1 MGNIQTLSRRLRELR
16 EETGLSQALLAE
28 ELGVSRGSISYY
40 ENGDRTPDV
49 DFLSK
54 AKAYFGVDYEYLLGE
69 SSIRNHR
76 ERTSIEASIEHLSEG
91 KRNSVF
97 HFVRQLV
104 QCAELYEQTPALNAA
119 GFFEQLTADITTYI
133 EAYRRIPHDLGS
145 YNCDDKTAMLHF
157 LDKIIHTNVPHIMY
171 SISQYHLLKEL
182 QDMKSQDKVEEDS
195 HGLDQETDH

>member
-76 ERTSIEASIEHLSEG
+76 DRTSIEASIEHLPEG
-91 KRNSVF
+91 KRNSIF
-97 HFVRQLV
+97 HFIRQLI
-104 QCAELYEQTPALNAA
+104 QCAELYERTPSLDVSS
-119 GFFEQLTADITTYI
+119 FFEQLTADITTYI
-133 EAYRRIPHDLGS
+133 EAYKSIPYDLERYG
-145 YNCDDKTAMLHF
+145 DMTAMLKF
-157 LDKIIHTNVPHIMY
+157 LDKTIHTNVPRIMY
-171 SISQYHLLKEL
+171 SISRYHLLKEL
-182 QDMKSQDKVEEDS
+182 KDIKAENSNEEDS

>member
-1 MGNIQTLSRRLRELR
+1 MGNIDTLSRRLRELR

-76 ERTSIEASIEHLSEG
+76 DRTSIEASIEHLPEG
-91 KRNSVF
+91 KRNSIF
-97 HFVRQLV
+97 HFVRQLI
-104 QCAELYEQTPALNAA
+104 QCAELYGQTPSLDTA

-133 EAYRRIPHDLGS
+133 EAYKSIPYDLER
-145 YNCDDKTAMLHF
+145 YDDRTAMLKF
-157 LDKIIHTNVPHIMY
+157 LDKTIHTNVPHIMY
-171 SISQYHLLKEL
+171 SVSRYHLSKEL
-182 QDMKSQDKVEEDS
+182 QDIKSKSNDEEES
-195 HGLDQETDH
+195 YGLIQEADH